1 MTVQSENSKAV
12 YIANGTTTSFAI
24 PFYFF
29 NKEIAVC
36 TGVDQTPL
44 VEGTDYDLSGAGQ
57 PSGGEVVFKTAP
69 AANTKITIKR
79 NVPLTQLTTFIEG
92 ENFPAR
98 DYEISLDRLI
108 MALQSIKETLSRC
121 VSIPDGA
128 EKTPEEIYELML
140 EINDNFNL
148 IKQVPALTDK
158 VLEYYQKTI
167 VLLQNYDTKEEVNTK
182 LASYYTKSEI
192 NASYYT
198 KSELNTTLADYYDKD
213 DVNTLVN
220 NSKTL
225 KVTNLTASVANI
237 VADETYADYPYKL
250 DIPVTSATTAHAP
263 TVVFDPASAVS
274 GNFAPISTA
283 LDGYVRIYLKEAPET
298 ETITIPAIL
307 LH

>member
-1 MTVQSENSKAV
+1 MTVQTENSKAV

-29 NKEIAVC
+29 NHEIAVYKD
-36 TGVDQTPL
+36 VNQTPL
-44 VEGTDYDLSGAGQ
+44 EEGTDYDLNGAGV

-69 AANTKITIKR
+69 SANTKITIKR

-92 ENFPAR
+92 ENFPAK

-108 MALQSIKETLSRC
+108 MALQSIKETLTHC
-121 VSIPDGA
+121 VLVPDGA

-140 EINDNFNL
+140 EINDNFAL
-148 IKQVPALTDK
+148 IKQVPAMTDK

-192 NASYYT
+192 N
-198 KSELNTTLADYYDKD
+198 
-213 DVNTLVN
+213 TLVN
-220 NSKTL
+220 NNKTL
-225 KVTNLTASVANI
+225 KITNLSANVANVI
-237 VADETYADYPYKL
+237 ADETYSDYPYKL
-250 DIPVTSATTAHAP
+250 DIPVSSATSSHAP
-263 TVVFDPASAVS
+263 TVVFDPVSAVS
-274 GNFAPISTA
+274 GNFAPVSTA
-283 LDGYVRIYLKEAPET
+283 LDGYVRIYLKEVPEGQ
-298 ETITIPAIL
+298 TITIPAIL